1 MREPEME
8 RIAGWIGDVLA
19 APADQAGIARVR
31 AQVQDLC
38 AAFPLYRDFAEA
50 E

>member
-1 MREPEME
+1 ME
-8 RIAGWIGDVLA
+8 RIAAWITQILA

-38 AAFPLYRDFAEA
+38 AAFPLYREFAEA